1 MGRPHPCKLV
11 QWFSLQDDMPYNFWT
26 LVAHPTYP
34 TWKTGM
40 IEVLYEYLSHKRELP
55 TYKIVTWKTSNGW
68 HGATNNKQVNCW
80 IMCMLCENRQE
91 HARGCFLSQK
101 KKKEKQWWVSSY
113 WSRSELT
120 LVKFHPWMSC
130 VPNRVSSINWC
141 VCCWGVCA
149 GQGFLRHKASAS
161 PRNFVTLKFCNQN
174 LLSYS

>member
-40 IEVLYEYLSHKRELP
+40 IEVLYEYLSHQRELP

-80 IMCMLCENRQE
+80 IMCMLSENRQE

-141 VCCWGVCA
+141 VCVA
-149 GQGFLRHKASAS
+149 GEFVLDKAS
-161 PRNFVTLKFCNQN
+161 
-174 LLSYS
+174 